1 MMIDIK
7 DLITISDPK
16 LLEEKYGFPNPVPTT
31 VSAVQKLW
39 DMWEEKQTSL
49 KQSLMKALNENSKPK
64 F

>member
-1 MMIDIK
+1 MIDIK

-16 LLEEKYGFPNPVPTT
+16 LLEEKYGFPKPPPIT
-31 VSAVQKLW
+31 VSAVKSLW

-49 KQSLMKALNENSKPK
+49 KQSLMRALNENSKSK